1 MSKQYPCADC
11 RVKACSR
18 GGEYPAGCP
27 TTEASD
33 VIQQVV
39 TAVAA
44 DPFARQ
50 ALAVA
55 STLPRQEDGALRTR
69 VAETI
74 AFCQAMGFSTIGV
87 AFCSMFSR
95 EAHVLCDLLDA
106 QGLQVVPVN
115 CKVGRVSLADFGVDT
130 PCERRESACNPVTQ
144 AAIMNAQHTDLNII
158 LGLCVGHDVLF
169 ARHATSP
176 MTTLVVKDRALRHQ
190 PLAALRPIPT
200 EAQA

>member
-1 MSKQYPCADC
+1 MSKQYPCAEC

-27 TTEASD
+27 TISETH

-55 STLPRQEDGALRTR
+55 SGLPRHDDGALRTR
-69 VAETI
+69 VAETL

-106 QGLQVVPVN
+106 QGLHVVPVN
-115 CKVGRVSLADFGVDT
+115 CKVGRVSLSEFGVDT
-130 PCERRESACNPVTQ
+130 PCERRETACNPVAQ
-144 AAIMNAQHTDLNII
+144 ATLMNAQQTDLNIV

-176 MTTLVVKDRALRHQ
+176 MTTLAVKDRALRHQ
-190 PLAALRPIPT
+190 PLDALRPKST
-200 EAQA
+200 EEQT

>member
-1 MSKQYPCADC
+1 M
-11 RVKACSR
+11 
-18 GGEYPAGCP
+18 
-27 TTEASD
+27 
-33 VIQQVV
+33 IQQVV
-39 TAVAA
+39 TAIAA

-55 STLPRQEDGALRTR
+55 LTLPRQEDGALRTR

-95 EAHVLCDLLDA
+95 EAHVLCDLLAA
-106 QGLQVVPVN
+106 QGLHVVPVN
-115 CKVGRVSLADFGVDT
+115 CKVGRVSLSDFGIDT

-169 ARHATSP
+169 ARHTTSP

-190 PLAALRPIPT
+190 PLDALRPTPT